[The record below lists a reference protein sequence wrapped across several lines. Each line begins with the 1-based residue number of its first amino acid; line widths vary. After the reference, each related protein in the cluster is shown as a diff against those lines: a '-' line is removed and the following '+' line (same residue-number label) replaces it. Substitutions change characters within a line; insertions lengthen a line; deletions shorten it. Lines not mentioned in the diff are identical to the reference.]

1 MAEIEGVGDLKV
13 EVSEFQGFKDV
24 EFWKSNCAESR
35 GGSCTEVSSP
45 ELANALED
53 LRANV

>member
-35 GGSCTEVSSP
+35 GGPCTEVSSP

>member
-24 EFWKSNCAESR
+24 EFWKSDCARPR
-35 GGSCTEVSSP
+35 GGSCTEVSFP
-45 ELANALED
+45 ALANALEN
-53 LRANV
+53 LRTNV